1 MTPTSLCLDS
11 ILRTAEALVD
21 FMKWVIHDSEVAD
34 KGDHM
39 LWASMDAEFRKRE
52 NQVTVAESRA
62 GVAWGGGAGV
72 LGGKTL

>member
-1 MTPTSLCLDS
+1 
-11 ILRTAEALVD
+11 
-21 FMKWVIHDSEVAD
+21 MKWVIHDSEVAD